1 MKKTLLLP
9 LSTKTA
15 DTQALTNAIRSWLA
29 PLPDEFDFIFLH
41 NLPWSDDWLTPRD
54 SLFAEMTGEYQR
66 MGDCLFERLTE
77 TLQLDVPKALFISI
91 IGTWLYNT
99 MSSLLEMYKLCTA
112 CPEHLA
118 MANAFVLS
126 FPSAALPAHNS
137 VDCTEIYA
145 GSTLRLAV
153 FGEIATK
160 LGIQCVHIPQNALPR
175 FQKPNLRR
183 QFTAFDAF
191 TKNWLLENIYNFF
204 TATLGA
210 LFGGPQV
217 IADSHRM
224 ASAIFSL
231 KHKTF
236 PTIINLKLS
245 LLFKRRWDA
254 ALRQRIIS
262 EPPSHDTDFSKIVLW
277 LIPHL
282 MPAALLENNL
292 QRLTAVQ
299 QPKTGPPTAVFSF
312 NNHTGAQL
320 ALKQLQVGPSTKR
333 VTVTHGGGYGID
345 GVMPEELIDNTISH
359 TIFTFGWPTQNNTVH
374 FKPDFLTHNH
384 TRQARWSADC
394 GGRFALVETA
404 YPQYCYKT
412 SGGPNNPNQV
422 NTYFVDQQQ
431 FYIDIGPSLA
441 DQFVHRPYQLRYGN
455 LQERWFETG
464 TRPDISVKL
473 CDGAG
478 FNCLNYE
485 LLVMDHIGTT
495 LIIRALANL
504 PFLVFCRPE
513 WWLINPVAAETISR
527 LKQVGV
533 WHDTPTSAAD
543 FLKKISGD
551 ISVWWTAKDT
561 ATAISSF
568 RRNYCGSDAPSL
580 PAAAGAFLSRY

>member
-41 NLPWSDDWLTPRD
+41 DLPWSDDWLTPRD

-66 MGDCLFERLTE
+66 MCDCLFERLTE

-112 CPEHLA
+112 CPEHLS

-145 GSTLRLAV
+145 ESTLRLAV

-183 QFTAFDAF
+183 QFTAFAAF
-191 TKNWLLENIYNFF
+191 TKSWLLEKIYNFF

-254 ALRQRIIS
+254 ALRQRMLS
-262 EPPSHDTDFSKIVLW
+262 APHSNNTDFSKIVLW

-292 QRLTAVQ
+292 QQLTAVQ
-299 QPKTGPPTAVFSF
+299 QPKTGPPSAIFSF

-320 ALKQLQVGPSTKR
+320 ALKQLQEGPSTKR

-345 GVMPEELIDNTISH
+345 GVIPEELTDNAISH
-359 TIFTFGWPTQNNTVH
+359 SIFTFGWPTQNNTIH
-374 FKPDFLTHNH
+374 FTPDFLTAIH

-394 GGRFALVETA
+394 GNLFALVGNTN
-404 YPQYCYKT
+404 PQYCYKT
-412 SGGPNNPNQV
+412 SGGPNSPSQV
-422 NTYFVDQQQ
+422 HTYFTDQQY
-431 FYIDIGPSLA
+431 FYTTLGPELTER
-441 DQFVHRPYQLRYGN
+441 FIHRPAQSTYGHQ
-455 LQERWFETG
+455 QERWFENG
-464 TRPDISVKL
+464 VHPEISVRL
-473 CDGAG
+473 HDGRG
-478 FNCLNYE
+478 FNCLSFE
-485 LLVMDHIGTT
+485 LVVMDYIGTT
-495 LIIRALANL
+495 LTIRSLANL
-504 PFLVFCRPE
+504 PFLVYCRPE
-513 WWLINPVAAETISR
+513 WWPIDPAAAETIAR

-533 WHDTPTSAAD
+533 WHDTPTSAAV

-551 ISVWWTAKDT
+551 INEWWTSKET
-561 ATAISSF
+561 ATAVSSF
-568 RRNYCGSDAPSL
+568 RRNYCGSDSPSL
-580 PAAAGAFLSRY
+580 PTAAGAFLSTF

>member
-41 NLPWSDDWLTPRD
+41 DLPWSDDWLTPRD

-66 MGDCLFERLTE
+66 MGDCLFARLTE
-77 TLQLDVPKALFISI
+77 TLQLDVPKALFVSI

-112 CPEHLA
+112 CPEHLS

-183 QFTAFDAF
+183 QFTAFAAF
-191 TKNWLLENIYNFF
+191 TKSWLLENIYNFF

-210 LFGGPQV
+210 LFGGPPV
-217 IADSHRM
+217 IADSRHM

-231 KHKTF
+231 KHKAF
-236 PTIINLKLS
+236 PKIINLKLS
-245 LLFKRRWDA
+245 LLINRRWDA
-254 ALRQRIIS
+254 ALRQRMLS
-262 EPPSHDTDFSKIVLW
+262 EPHSNNTHFFEIVLR

-299 QPKTGPPTAVFSF
+299 QPRPGP
-312 NNHTGAQL
+312 
-320 ALKQLQVGPSTKR
+320 QLQSSV
-333 VTVTHGGGYGID
+333 
-345 GVMPEELIDNTISH
+345 LII
-359 TIFTFGWPTQNNTVH
+359 
-374 FKPDFLTHNH
+374 
-384 TRQARWSADC
+384 TRGHS
-394 GGRFALVETA
+394 L
-404 YPQYCYKT
+404 PLSNYKK
-412 SGGPNNPNQV
+412 
-422 NTYFVDQQQ
+422 
-431 FYIDIGPSLA
+431 
-441 DQFVHRPYQLRYGN
+441 VHRP
-455 LQERWFETG
+455 
-464 TRPDISVKL
+464 
-473 CDGAG
+473 
-478 FNCLNYE
+478 
-485 LLVMDHIGTT
+485 
-495 LIIRALANL
+495 
-504 PFLVFCRPE
+504 
-513 WWLINPVAAETISR
+513 
-527 LKQVGV
+527 
-533 WHDTPTSAAD
+533 SA
-543 FLKKISGD
+543 
-551 ISVWWTAKDT
+551 
-561 ATAISSF
+561 
-568 RRNYCGSDAPSL
+568 SL
-580 PAAAGAFLSRY
+580 

>member
-29 PLPDEFDFIFLH
+29 PLPDEFEFIFLH
-41 NLPWSDDWLTPRD
+41 DLPWSDDWLTPRD

-77 TLQLDVPKALFISI
+77 TLQLDVPKTLFISI
-91 IGTWLYNT
+91 VGTWLYNT

-112 CPEHLA
+112 CPQHLS
-118 MANAFVLS
+118 MASAFVLS

-183 QFTAFDAF
+183 QFTAFAAF
-191 TKNWLLENIYNFF
+191 TKYWLLENIYNFF

-217 IADSHRM
+217 IADSGRM
-224 ASAIFSL
+224 AAAIFSL
-231 KHKTF
+231 RHKTF

-254 ALRQRIIS
+254 ALRQRILS
-262 EPPSHDTDFSKIVLW
+262 EPHSHDTDFSNIVLW

-299 QPKTGPPTAVFSF
+299 QPKTGPTSAIFSF
-312 NNHTGAQL
+312 NNSTGAQL
-320 ALKQLQVGPSTKR
+320 ALKQLQEGPSTKR
-333 VTVTHGGGYGID
+333 VTVTHGGGYGIS
-345 GVMPEELIDNTISH
+345 GMTEELIDNAISH
-359 TIFTFGWPTQNNTVH
+359 TTFTFGWPTHTNTVH
-374 FKPDFLTHNH
+374 FHPSFLAASHLRYRQKH
-384 TRQARWSADC
+384 T
-394 GGRFALVETA
+394 GLYRFAIISISPPL
-404 YPQYCYKT
+404 YCYKICALPI
-412 SGGPNNPNQV
+412 SPNQIQK
-422 NTYFVDQQQ
+422 YYDDQQQ
-431 FYIDIGPSLA
+431 FLVDVGASLSAEFVYRPSPIL
-441 DQFVHRPYQLRYGN
+441 YGH
-455 LQERWFETG
+455 LHERWYEVHTVAGAAVNTHTG
-464 TRPDISVKL
+464 KNFS
-473 CDGAG
+473 
-478 FNCLNYE
+478 CLNYD
-485 LLVMDHIGTT
+485 LMVVDHIGTSLT
-495 LIIRALANL
+495 IRAMANL
-504 PFLVFCRPE
+504 PFVIYCRPE
-513 WWLINPVAAETISR
+513 WWHINPAAAALVYQ
-527 LKQVGV
+527 LKDARV
-533 WHDTPTSAAD
+533 WHDSPESAASFVREISHDIRSWWTANNTVSCIAEFRRRYSGYLSPSLTKAAAD
-543 FLKKISGD
+543 FILE
-551 ISVWWTAKDT
+551 
-561 ATAISSF
+561 
-568 RRNYCGSDAPSL
+568 P
-580 PAAAGAFLSRY
+580 

>member
-29 PLPDEFDFIFLH
+29 PLPDEYDFIFLH
-41 NLPWSDDWLTPRD
+41 DLPWSDDWLTPRD
-54 SLFAEMTGEYQR
+54 SLFAEITGEYQR

-112 CPEHLA
+112 CPEHLS
-118 MANAFVLS
+118 MANSFVLS

-175 FQKPNLRR
+175 FQKPPLRR
-183 QFTAFDAF
+183 QFTAFAAF
-191 TKNWLLENIYNFF
+191 TKSWLLENIYNFF

-210 LFGGPQV
+210 LFGGPPV
-217 IADSHRM
+217 IADSSHM

-231 KHKTF
+231 KHKAF
-236 PTIINLKLS
+236 PKIINLKLS
-245 LLFKRRWDA
+245 LLINRRWDA
-254 ALRQRIIS
+254 ALRQRMLS
-262 EPPSHDTDFSKIVLW
+262 EPHSNNTHFFEIVLP

-292 QRLTAVQ
+292 QQLTAVQ
-299 QPKTGPPTAVFSF
+299 QPKTGPPTAIFSF

-320 ALKQLQVGPSTKR
+320 ALKQLQEGPWTKR

-345 GVMPEELIDNTISH
+345 GVVPEEFTDNAISH

-374 FKPDFLTHNH
+374 FKPDFLTAIHLH
-384 TRQARWSADC
+384 RSRWSADS
-394 GGRFALVETA
+394 GGRFAMVGSSSPH
-404 YPQYCYKT
+404 YSYKLC
-412 SGGPNNPNQV
+412 GGQISPNQV
-422 NTYFVDQQQ
+422 HTYFVDQQQ
-431 FYIDIGPSLA
+431 FYIDLGPSLA
-441 DQFVHRPYQLRYGN
+441 NQFVHRPHPSRYGH
-455 LQERWFETG
+455 LQERWFKTG
-464 TRPDISVKL
+464 THPDLSVKL
-473 CDGAG
+473 YDGAG
-478 FNCLNYE
+478 FNCLSYE
-485 LLVMDHIGTT
+485 LLVMDYIGTT
-495 LIIRALANL
+495 LTIRALANL
-504 PFLVFCRPE
+504 PFLFYCRPE
-513 WWLINPVAAETISR
+513 WWPINPVAAETIAR

-533 WHDTPTSAAD
+533 WHATPTSAAD

-551 ISVWWTAKDT
+551 ISEWWTAKET
-561 ATAISSF
+561 ATAVSSF
-568 RRNYCGSDAPSL
+568 RRNYCGSDSPSL
-580 PAAAGAFLSRY
+580 AAAAGAFLSTV